1 MRARWKTS
9 SIHRFNE
16 VVHDVESG
24 RMRIKLGPI
33 FTLDQIAEA
42 HRCMEE
48 NQALGKLV
56 IVTK

>member
-1 MRARWKTS
+1 
-9 SIHRFNE
+9 
-16 VVHDVESG
+16 
-24 RMRIKLGPI
+24 MRIKLGPI

-42 HRCMEE
+42 HPCMEE